1 MRVTVIGAGYVGLV
15 TSACF
20 ADVGNDVLCI
30 DTDPKKIE
38 CLNRGEIPLREPG
51 LDVII
56 ARNSTAGRLKFS
68 MSYHDAVAHASLI
81 FIAVGTPSSE
91 DGSADLSGVLSCA
104 HGLGQKIV
112 RDTLVVIK
120 STVPV
125 GTNDQV
131 LAALQKELQQRG
143 SNVKVRIASNPEFLK
158 EGAAIDDFM
167 RPDRIVV
174 GVNDSTSADV
184 LRALYVPFNR
194 NRDRL
199 FVMDV
204 HSAEFTKYAA
214 NAMLALRISFMNEM
228 ANMADRLGVDIEEVR
243 YGIGADPRI
252 GPHFLYAGMGFGG
265 SCFPKDLRALV
276 RLADGIGEPAL
287 LLRSSIEVNERQRG
301 ILFEKIKAFFGG
313 DIQGKTIALW
323 GLAFKANTDDMRE
336 APSITLIDLL
346 TRFDARVRAYDPAA
360 IDNARQ
366 IFKTNQGIEF
376 TASAREACDGA
387 DVLAV
392 ITEWLEFRSP
402 DFEWLA
408 ATLTNKALFDG
419 RNLYNPT
426 FVRANG
432 LQYFGVGRGHS
443 N

>member
-15 TSACF
+15 TGACF

-30 DTDPKKIE
+30 DVDSKKIE
-38 CLNRGEIPLREPG
+38 CLRRGEIPLREPG
-51 LDVII
+51 LDAIV
-56 ARNSTAGRLKFS
+56 ARNSAVGRLQFS
-68 MSYHDAVAHASLI
+68 MSYDEAAAHASII

-104 HGLGQKIV
+104 RALGQRIG
-112 RDTLVVIK
+112 RDTLVVVK

-131 LAALQKELQQRG
+131 LAVLQKELQLRG
-143 SNVKVRIASNPEFLK
+143 SPAKVSTASNPEFLK
-158 EGAAIDDFM
+158 EGAAVDDFM

-174 GVNDSTSADV
+174 GVKDAASAEM
-184 LRALYVPFNR
+184 LSALYTPFNR

-199 FVMDV
+199 LVMDV
-204 HSAEFTKYAA
+204 RSAEFTKYAA

-252 GPHFLYAGMGFGG
+252 GPHFLYAGVGFGG
-265 SCFPKDLRALV
+265 SCFPKDLRALA
-276 RLADGIGEPAL
+276 RIADNIAEPAL
-287 LLRSSIEVNERQRG
+287 LLRSAIKVNERQRG
-301 ILFEKIKAFFGG
+301 MLFEKIKTFFGG
-313 DIQGKTIALW
+313 DVQGKTIALW

-336 APSITLIDLL
+336 APSLALIDRL
-346 TRFDARVRAYDPAA
+346 TRSGARVRAYDPAA
-360 IDNARQ
+360 TDNARR
-366 IFKTNQGIEF
+366 IFKTTQDIAF
-376 TASAREACDGA
+376 TASAREACHGA

-408 ATLTNKALFDG
+408 ATLKSKALFDG
-419 RNLYNPT
+419 RNLYNPA
-426 FVRANG
+426 FVRASG
-432 LQYFGVGRGHS
+432 LQYFGMGRGRRP
-443 N
+443 

>member
-1 MRVTVIGAGYVGLV
+1 
-15 TSACF
+15 
-20 ADVGNDVLCI
+20 
-30 DTDPKKIE
+30 
-38 CLNRGEIPLREPG
+38 
-51 LDVII
+51 
-56 ARNSTAGRLKFS
+56 
-68 MSYHDAVAHASLI
+68 MSYQDAVAHASVI

-104 HGLGQKIV
+104 QALGQQIV

-131 LAALQKELQQRG
+131 LAALQKELQQRDA
-143 SNVKVRIASNPEFLK
+143 NVRVRTASNPEFLK
-158 EGAAIDDFM
+158 EGAAVDDFM
-167 RPDRIVV
+167 RPDRIIV
-174 GVNDSTSADV
+174 GVNDAAAADV
-184 LRALYVPFNR
+184 LRALYLPFNR

-199 FVMDV
+199 FIMDV
-204 HSAEFTKYAA
+204 RSAEFTKYAA

-228 ANMADRLGVDIEEVR
+228 ADMADRLGVDIEEVR
-243 YGIGADPRI
+243 HGIGADPRI

-276 RLADGIGEPAL
+276 RLADSIGEPAL
-287 LLRSSIEVNERQRG
+287 LLRSSLQVNERQRG

-313 DIQGKTIALW
+313 NVQGKTIALW

-336 APSITLIDLL
+336 APSIMLVNLL
-346 TRFDARVRAYDPAA
+346 TRFGAHVRAYDPAA

-366 IFKTNQGIEF
+366 ILKTHQGITF
-376 TASAREACDGA
+376 AVSAREACEGA

-392 ITEWLEFRSP
+392 VTEWLEFRTP

-408 ATLTNKALFDG
+408 VTLTHKALFDG

-426 FVRANG
+426 FVRASG
-432 LQYFGVGRGHS
+432 LQYFGVGRGQS
-443 N
+443 S

>member
-20 ADVGNDVLCI
+20 ADVGNDVLCL
-30 DTDPKKIE
+30 DVDPQKIE
-38 CLNRGEIPLREPG
+38 RLTRGEIPIREPG
-51 LDVII
+51 LDALVL
-56 ARNSTAGRLKFS
+56 RNHAAGRLRFS
-68 MSYHDAVAHASLI
+68 ISYDDAVAHASVI

-104 HGLGQKIV
+104 HTLGQKME

-143 SNVKVRIASNPEFLK
+143 SNIKVSLASNPEFLK
-158 EGAAIDDFM
+158 EGAAVDDFM

-174 GVNDSTSADV
+174 GVSDAASAEI

-199 FVMDV
+199 LVMDV
-204 HSAEFTKYAA
+204 RSAKFTKYAA

-228 ANMADRLGVDIEEVR
+228 ANMADRLEVDIEAVR

-252 GPHFLYAGMGFGG
+252 GPHFLYAGVGFGG

-276 RLADGIGEPAL
+276 RIADDIAEPAL
-287 LLRSSIEVNERQRG
+287 LLRSAIKVNERQRG
-301 ILFEKIKAFFGG
+301 ILFEKIQTFFDGN
-313 DIQGKTIALW
+313 IQGKTIALW

-336 APSITLIDLL
+336 APSITLIDLF
-346 TRFDARVRAYDPAA
+346 TRAGAYVRAYDPAA
-360 IDNARQ
+360 TGNARQ
-366 IFKTNQGIEF
+366 LFKTTQGIEF
-376 TASAREACDGA
+376 STSARAACQGA

-408 ATLTNKALFDG
+408 ATLKSKALFDG
-419 RNLYNPT
+419 RNLYNPA
-426 FVRANG
+426 FVRASG
-432 LQYFGVGRGHS
+432 LHYFGVGRGRS
-443 N
+443 T

>member
-1 MRVTVIGAGYVGLV
+1 MRVTVIGAGYVGVV

-20 ADVGNDVLCI
+20 AEVGNDVVCI

-38 CLNRGEIPLREPG
+38 CLNHGEMPLREPG
-51 LDVII
+51 LDAIV

-68 MSYHDAVAHASLI
+68 TSYQDAVAHASVI

-104 HGLGQKIV
+104 QALGQQIV

-131 LAALQKELQQRG
+131 LAALQKELQQRDA
-143 SNVKVRIASNPEFLK
+143 NVRVRTASNPEFLK
-158 EGAAIDDFM
+158 EGAAVDDFM
-167 RPDRIVV
+167 RPDRIIV
-174 GVNDSTSADV
+174 GVNDAAAADV
-184 LRALYVPFNR
+184 LRALYLPFNR

-199 FVMDV
+199 FIMDV
-204 HSAEFTKYAA
+204 RSAEFTKYAA

-228 ANMADRLGVDIEEVR
+228 ADMADRLGVDIEEVR
-243 YGIGADPRI
+243 HGIGADRRI

-276 RLADGIGEPAL
+276 RLADSIGEPAL
-287 LLRSSIEVNERQRG
+287 LLRSSLQVNERQRG

-313 DIQGKTIALW
+313 NVQGKTIALW

-336 APSITLIDLL
+336 APSIMLVDLL
-346 TRFDARVRAYDPAA
+346 TLFGARVRAYDPAA

-366 IFKTNQGIEF
+366 IFKTHQGITF
-376 TASAREACDGA
+376 TASAREACEGA

-392 ITEWLEFRSP
+392 VTEWLEFRTP

-408 ATLTNKALFDG
+408 VTLTHKALFDG

-426 FVRANG
+426 FVRASG
-432 LQYFGVGRGHS
+432 LQYFGVGRGQS
-443 N
+443 S